1 MRKPLQITIRD
12 VGPSEAIDAY
22 IRQRAA
28 KLDRF
33 CSRIIGCRVTLEMP
47 HRHKT
52 HGHHFRVRIEISV
65 PGAELVLSRDPA
77 AAKAHEDAYAAID
90 AAFDDAQRALKDYVR
105 SRREEVRARAA

>member
-1 MRKPLQITIRD
+1 MNKPLQITIRD
-12 VGPSEAIDAY
+12 VGPSAAIAAY

-28 KLDRF
+28 KLYRF
-33 CSRIIGCRVTLEMP
+33 CSRIVACRVTLEMP

-77 AAKAHEDAYAAID
+77 AAKEHEDAYAAID
-90 AAFDDAQRALKDYVR
+90 AAFDDAQRALKDWVR
-105 SRREEVRARAA
+105 RRREEVRARAA